1 MTSEDTPSLRR
12 LSRDV
17 ADVIDSTADLPI
29 RPQVTPGLSVNG
41 EELVEVI
48 VPEIGDPVAQLAV
61 VDRFV
66 RELRLPPAEFFPSA
80 TPGHYTYCAQGRA
93 RSAWIHGQE
102 WSITTTVPSRRGGSE

>member
-1 MTSEDTPSLRR
+1 MSLIRR
-12 LSRDV
+12 RTCRFVRKSRLG
-17 ADVIDSTADLPI
+17 S
-29 RPQVTPGLSVNG
+29 RWNG